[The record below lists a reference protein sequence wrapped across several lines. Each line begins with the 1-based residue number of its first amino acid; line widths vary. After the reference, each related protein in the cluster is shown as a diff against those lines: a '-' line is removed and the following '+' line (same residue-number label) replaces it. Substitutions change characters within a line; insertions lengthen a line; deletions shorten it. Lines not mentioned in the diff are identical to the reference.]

1 GALHRKVD
9 DFTALAGQTV
19 TLQAAVRGS
28 EPISV
33 TWMKG
38 QEILKEDGKIKT
50 SFSNGVATLI
60 IPDVQISH
68 GDKYTCLAENEAGS
82 QTSVGELI
90 VKDRDIAPF
99 FTKPLRNVA
108 SVVGSACRLDCRIAG
123 SLPMR
128 VAWFKDGR
136 ELASGD
142 KYRAAFVEG
151 TASLEIHGVDLSDAG
166 TFTCRATNSVGS
178 KDSSGALVPP
188 SFVTKP
194 ASKDVLPG
202 SAVCLKSTFRG
213 SGPFTVRWLKGG
225 RELVSGGSCYITK
238 EASESSLELYVVKT
252 SDSGTYTCQVG
263 NAAGS
268 VECSANLFVKEPAT
282 FIEKLEPSQLL
293 KKGDSTQLACKV
305 AGTPP
310 IKITWFANDRELKEG
325 GRHRMSFVESTAVLS
340 LTEVTTEDSGEY
352 MCEAQNE
359 AGSDHCGSI
368 LIVKES
374 PYFTKE
380 FKPVEVL
387 KEYDVM
393 LLAEVAGTPPFDIT
407 WFKDNTM
414 LRSGRKYKT
423 FIQDQLVSLQILKFV
438 ATDAGE
444 YQCRVT
450 NEVGS
455 STCSARVTLR
465 EPPSFVKKIES
476 TSSLRGGTAAFQ
488 ATLKG
493 SLPITVTWLKDNDE
507 ITEDDNIRMT
517 FENNVASLYLSG
529 IEVKHDGKYV
539 CQAKNDAG
547 IQRCSA
553 LSKMMLEEAAARLAL
568 MY

>member
-1 GALHRKVD
+1 
-9 DFTALAGQTV
+9 AGDPATLEYTV
-19 TLQAAVRGS
+19 TGTPELKPKWYKDGRPLVASKKYR
-28 EPISV
+28 ISFKNNV
-33 TWMKG
+33 AQLKFYSAELHDSG
-38 QEILKEDGKIKT
+38 QYTFEI
-50 SFSNGVATLI
+50 SNEVGT
-60 IPDVQISH
+60 ISH
-68 GDKYTCLAENEAGS
+68 VCLS
-82 QTSVGELI
+82 SLLVPRT
-90 VKDRDIAPF
+90 DRDIAPF
-99 FTKPLRNVA
+99 FTKPLRNVG
-108 SVVGSACRLDCRIAG
+108 SVVNSTCRLDCRVAG

-128 VAWFKDGR
+128 VSWFKDGR
-136 ELASGD
+136 EIAASD
-142 KYRAAFVEG
+142 KYRIAFVEG
-151 TASLEIHGVDLSDAG
+151 TASLEISRVDMNDAG
-166 TFTCRATNSVGS
+166 NFTCRATNSVGS
-178 KDSSGALVPP
+178 KDSSGALIVLLLLDH
-188 SFVTKP
+188 P

-202 SAVCLKSTFRG
+202 SAVCLKSTFQG
-213 SGPFTVRWLKGG
+213 STPFTVKWFKGAK
-225 RELVSGGSCYITK
+225 ELVSGGSCYISK
-238 EASESSLELYVVKT
+238 EALESSLELYAVKT
-252 SDSGTYTCQVG
+252 SDSGTYTCQVS
-263 NAAGS
+263 NVAGS

-282 FIEKLEPSQLL
+282 FVERLEPSQLL
-293 KKGDSTQLACKV
+293 KKGDATQLACKV
-305 AGTPP
+305 TGTPP
-310 IKITWFANDRELKEG
+310 IKITWFANDREIKESSK
-325 GRHRMSFVESTAVLS
+325 HKMTFVESTAVLR
-340 LTEVTTEDSGEY
+340 LTDVAIEDSGEY

-380 FKPVEVL
+380 FKSIEVL

-393 LLAEVAGTPPFDIT
+393 LLAEVAGTPPFEIT
-407 WFKDNTM
+407 WFKDNTT

-465 EPPSFVKKIES
+465 EPPTFVKKIES

-493 SLPITVTWLKDNDE
+493 SLPITVTWLKDNEE
-507 ITEDDNIRMT
+507 ITEDNNIRMT

-539 CQAKNDAG
+539 CQARNDAG

-553 LSKMMLEEAAARLAL
+553 LLSVKGRFRFAMGFRE
-568 MY
+568 